1 MPSSPLL
8 ARRLI
13 ERFLADDCFDLAAQM
28 AFYFVLSA
36 VPFFLVLAAIVG
48 WLPSSTLWQSL
59 VKWMTAYLPQGSRGL
74 LFSVTLD
81 LMHESKKFLSV
92 GLLVTIW
99 SASSGFVSL
108 MEALTVAHGAKET
121 RSFWKKRVIAIAA
134 TLVSVVFFVIS
145 FSLTLAGHDVAT
157 AISYGYRNSGLM
169 DSKVFFG
176 IVRGVANVILIL
188 FGMNFANYFLPNVR
202 LPWRW
207 FTPGTSFVVLTLVLA
222 PITFDFYLEHAYSL
236 KVYGALAGIIIFMV
250 WIYIAS
256 LVVLIGAET
265 DTAIQE
271 LTHQETS
278 A

>member
-1 MPSSPLL
+1 
-8 ARRLI
+8 
-13 ERFLADDCFDLAAQM
+13 
-28 AFYFVLSA
+28 
-36 VPFFLVLAAIVG
+36 
-48 WLPSSTLWQSL
+48 
-59 VKWMTAYLPQGSRGL
+59 
-74 LFSVTLD
+74 
-81 LMHESKKFLSV
+81 
-92 GLLVTIW
+92 
-99 SASSGFVSL
+99 
-108 MEALTVAHGAKET
+108 
-121 RSFWKKRVIAIAA
+121 
-134 TLVSVVFFVIS
+134 
-145 FSLTLAGHDVAT
+145 
-157 AISYGYRNSGLM
+157 M

-176 IVRGVANVILIL
+176 IVRWVANVILIL
-188 FGMNFANYFLPNVR
+188 LGMNFANYFLPNVR

-271 LTHQETS
+271 LTNQETS